1 MAMILAVDDRSTNR
15 DFLVTLLTYRGHS
28 VLQAADGTEALA
40 VLVETPVDL
49 VVTDIL
55 MPTMDGYELVR
66 RMREEP
72 STAKVPV
79 IFFTTS
85 YNQREARHLAEACGV
100 ARVLTKPAD
109 AEVVLEAV
117 DQVLSSRLTCA
128 GPPPEQFDQEHLQV
142 VNDKLVAM
150 TGELRCQAARMSALL
165 EISLQLACEHD
176 PEKLHSGFCRAARD
190 LVAARHVVVAVHAA
204 DRGPISYVTVSGMP
218 AKVAAELE
226 TALKRDG
233 AFTDMIAAPRTLRRT
248 FGDGDP
254 ALVPREYPAVETLIA
269 APIRSLAHVYG
280 WICATGKLGLT
291 EFTQEDE
298 QLLEAF
304 AAQVGRI
311 YENSSLN
318 AELRRQADD
327 LRHAVAER
335 RLAER
340 QSDRIFETSQ
350 DLILVSDG
358 QGKLLQAS
366 PSSLKV
372 LGYRPEEMIGQS
384 GAAFAFPDDLEAAR
398 NEMRAARRGT
408 AVRHFR
414 CRHVHKD
421 GRPVALDWMAVWSE
435 PDREHYFIGRD
446 MTDYDHT
453 EQQLRQAQKME
464 AVGQLTGGVAHDF
477 NNILMV
483 IMANIENLQEDGRLH
498 PELGKQVGRISDAAL
513 RAADLTRQLL
523 AFSRKQALLPRP
535 TNINQL
541 VSATAKLLHRT
552 LGEQVQLE
560 LSLAGDVW
568 DAEVDR
574 AQLDSAIVNLCINA
588 RDAMSAGGRLVI
600 ETRNATRPEDLAVL
614 AAEGA
619 VGAFVMLK
627 VTDTGAGIPA
637 GVLARVFEPFFT
649 TKAVGKGT
657 GLGLSMVYG
666 FIKQS
671 KGHVRIDSEVGRG
684 TSIALFLP
692 KSTLRQGD
700 AAAGQRAPV
709 LRGKEQILVVEDDEA
724 VRVSVLS
731 QLRSLG
737 YAASEA
743 ADGDA
748 ALAAFQA
755 ASRPFDLL
763 LTDMIM
769 PGMVNGKALAD
780 EVKRRW
786 PNTCIIF
793 MTGYAED
800 PIIHHGRLDAG
811 VLLLNKPFRKSE
823 LAQAV
828 RQVLDGTSGSGIHPS
843 P

>member
-1 MAMILAVDDRSTNR
+1 MAMILAVDDRSRNR
-15 DFLVTLLTYRGHS
+15 DFLVTLLTYRGHR

-40 VLVETPVDL
+40 VLAETPVDL

-72 STAKVPV
+72 STAKIPV
-79 IFFTTS
+79 IFFTAS

-109 AEVVLEAV
+109 ADVVLAAV
-117 DQVLSSRLTCA
+117 DQVLSSRPMCA
-128 GPPPEQFDQEHLQV
+128 GPPPQQFDQQHLQV

-150 TGELRCQAARMSALL
+150 TAELRCQASRMSALL

-218 AKVAAELE
+218 AKIAAEVE

-233 AFTDMIAAPRTLRRT
+233 AFTEMIAAPRTLRRT
-248 FGDGDP
+248 FGHGDP
-254 ALVPREYPAVETLIA
+254 LLVPREYPAVETLIA

-280 WICATGKLGLT
+280 WICATGKLGLP

-311 YENSSLN
+311 YENVSLN

-350 DLILVSDG
+350 DLILVSDD

-366 PSSLKV
+366 PSSVKV

-414 CRHVHKD
+414 CRYVHKD
-421 GRPVALDWMAVWSE
+421 GRPVPLDWMAVWSE

-453 EQQLRQAQKME
+453 EQQLRQ
-464 AVGQLTGGVAHDF
+464 
-477 NNILMV
+477 
-483 IMANIENLQEDGRLH
+483 
-498 PELGKQVGRISDAAL
+498 P
-513 RAADLTRQLL
+513 
-523 AFSRKQALLPRP
+523 
-535 TNINQL
+535 
-541 VSATAKLLHRT
+541 
-552 LGEQVQLE
+552 
-560 LSLAGDVW
+560 
-568 DAEVDR
+568 
-574 AQLDSAIVNLCINA
+574 
-588 RDAMSAGGRLVI
+588 
-600 ETRNATRPEDLAVL
+600 
-614 AAEGA
+614 
-619 VGAFVMLK
+619 
-627 VTDTGAGIPA
+627 
-637 GVLARVFEPFFT
+637 
-649 TKAVGKGT
+649 
-657 GLGLSMVYG
+657 
-666 FIKQS
+666 
-671 KGHVRIDSEVGRG
+671 
-684 TSIALFLP
+684 
-692 KSTLRQGD
+692 
-700 AAAGQRAPV
+700 
-709 LRGKEQILVVEDDEA
+709 
-724 VRVSVLS
+724 
-731 QLRSLG
+731 
-737 YAASEA
+737 
-743 ADGDA
+743 
-748 ALAAFQA
+748 
-755 ASRPFDLL
+755 
-763 LTDMIM
+763 
-769 PGMVNGKALAD
+769 
-780 EVKRRW
+780 RRW
-786 PNTCIIF
+786 RRSAN
-793 MTGYAED
+793 
-800 PIIHHGRLDAG
+800 
-811 VLLLNKPFRKSE
+811 
-823 LAQAV
+823 
-828 RQVLDGTSGSGIHPS
+828 
-843 P
+843 